1 MASKM
6 ESAIKD
12 VLSYAAD
19 DSHGYVLQGDNYSK
33 GTDCAGLVRYYV
45 ARMEGV
51 SPSRVPELDTWDMR
65 SILSKRGWAVTA
77 FSKSKLKR
85 GDVLLRERSDGT
97 GHAVIWLG
105 SDRIVGAEGN
115 WDGKSGDGSGTEVCE
130 RSYYS
135 YGYNYILRPP
145 AKYSSA
151 SSSGSSSGAASKGF
165 GGTYRCTVD
174 GLRIRKSPSTSGA
187 VDTAACY
194 NRGDRVVLDDWYCV
208 GDGYVWGRYRT
219 AASGS
224 VRYVAVGPYT
234 GKAEANDYLVKV
246 SGSSSGSKTV
256 KVGSRV
262 RLKKQVAY
270 DGTKLAMTGT
280 YTVSEV
286 KGDRVV
292 LKSGSTVM
300 AAVAKSNLTVV

>member
-19 DSHGYVLQGDNYSK
+19 DSHGYVLQGDNYAK

-65 SILSKRGWAVTA
+65 SILSKRGWTVTS

-105 SDRIVGAEGN
+105 SDRIVGAEGD
-115 WDGKSGDGSGTEVCE
+115 WDGRAGDGSGNEVCE
-130 RSYYS
+130 RSYYAYS
-135 YGYNYILRPP
+135 YNYILRPP
-145 AKYSSA
+145 ARYSSA
-151 SSSGSSSGAASKGF
+151 SSSGSSSGATSKGF
-165 GGTYRCTVD
+165 GGTYRCNSD
-174 GLRIRKSPSTSGA
+174 KQSIYLSPSKTGG
-187 VDTAACY
+187 VDTADVY
-194 NRGDRVVLDDWYCV
+194 RRGDTVVLDDWYCV
-208 GDGYVWGRYRT
+208 GGGYVWGRYRT
-219 AASGS
+219 TASGS
-224 VRYVAVGPYT
+224 LRYLCVGPYT
-234 GKAEANDYLVKV
+234 GKAEGDDYFVKV
-246 SGSSSGSKTV
+246 SGSTSGAKTV

-262 RLKKQVAY
+262 KLKKQVAY
-270 DGTKLAMTGT
+270 DGAKLAMTGT
-280 YTVSEV
+280 YTVSEI

-300 AAVAKSNLTVV
+300 AAAKKSNLTVV

>member
-19 DSHGYVLQGDNYSK
+19 DSHGYVLQGDNYAK

-51 SPSRVPELDTWDMR
+51 SPSKVPELDTWDMR
-65 SILSKRGWAVTA
+65 SILSKRGWTVAS

-105 SDRIVGAEGN
+105 SDRIVGAEGD
-115 WDGKSGDGSGTEVCE
+115 WDGRAGDGSGNEVCE
-130 RSYYS
+130 RSYYAYS
-135 YGYNYILRPP
+135 YNYILRPP

-151 SSSGSSSGAASKGF
+151 SSSGSTSKGF
-165 GGTYRCTVD
+165 GGTYRCTVN

-187 VDTAACY
+187 IDTAACY
-194 NRGDRVVLDDWYCV
+194 NKGDIVVLDDWYAV

-224 VRYVAVGPYT
+224 LRYLAVGPYT
-234 GKAEANDYLVKV
+234 GKAESDDYLVKV
-246 SGSSSGSKTV
+246 SGSSSSTKTV

-262 RLKKQVAY
+262 KLKKQVAY

-280 YTVSEV
+280 YTVSEI

-292 LKSGSTVM
+292 LKSGKTVM

>member
-19 DSHGYVLQGDNYSK
+19 DSHGYVLQGDNYAR

-51 SPSRVPELDTWDMR
+51 SPSKVPELDTWDMR
-65 SILSKRGWAVTA
+65 SILSKRGWAVA
-77 FSKSKLKR
+77 SFSKSKLKR

-130 RSYYS
+130 RSYYE
-135 YGYNYILRPP
+135 YGYNYVLRPP

-151 SSSGSSSGAASKGF
+151 SSSSGTASKGF

-194 NRGDRVVLDDWYCV
+194 NKGDTVVLDDWYAV

-234 GKAEANDYLVKV
+234 GKAEADDYLVKV
-246 SGSSSGSKTV
+246 SGSSSTAKAV
-256 KVGSRV
+256 KVGSKV
-262 RLKKQVAY
+262 KLKKQVAY

-280 YTVSEV
+280 YTVSEI

-300 AAVAKSNLTVV
+300 AAVKKSNLTVV